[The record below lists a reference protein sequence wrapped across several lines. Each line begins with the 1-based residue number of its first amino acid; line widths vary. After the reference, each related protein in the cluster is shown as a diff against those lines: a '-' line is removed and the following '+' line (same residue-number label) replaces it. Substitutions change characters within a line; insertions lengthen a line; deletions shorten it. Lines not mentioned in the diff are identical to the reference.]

1 MLINFL
7 KELIFSQQKMTDQ
20 GNIKMEF
27 AAQIRS
33 AECANAI
40 RKSLADVENVEIDVA
55 KGSVLVETAL
65 PWLEIHK
72 RIEATGRRAV
82 LTGFG
87 GQSAVAMVAHG
98 NESTGVQG
106 VVRFC
111 AISSASVSGRRQGT
125 VVDGTIDGL
134 SENGQ
139 YRLNI
144 HECGDISQGCD
155 SVGDIYDSA
164 EISSDSSGRATIR
177 FVNSR
182 LDVDNLIGRSV
193 VVAESSDSGRRLG
206 CGIIARSAGIFEN
219 YKKICA
225 CDGVTI
231 WDERNKS
238 IVEEERRDRKQSAL

>member
-1 MLINFL
+1 MIINFL

-33 AECANAI
+33 DDCANAI
-40 RKSLADVENVEIDVA
+40 RKSLGDVGEVEIDVG

-111 AISSASVSGRRQGT
+111 AISATSVSSSGA

-134 SENGQ
+134 SENGH

-177 FVNSR
+177 FVNNR
-182 LDVDNLIGRSV
+182 LDVGNLIGRSV
-193 VVAESSDSGRRLG
+193 VVAESSDSGRRLS

-238 IVEEERRDRKQSAL
+238 IVKEQRRDQKQSAL